1 MRFPFSLYEQPSTPT
16 TTIDLEAY
24 HCDDHIALAIR
35 RSRTFYERYLLG
47 HLAAHGP
54 RGGVFVD
61 VRANTGNH
69 AVFFGKFL
77 ADHVVAVEPHPDLA
91 RILERNLRTN
101 GIRGYSLVRC
111 ALGEAPGTGRLLLP
125 AGQENNLGGTRV
137 TGLHE
142 PASAAAGALAPI
154 GTLDDTLASLDPAIA
169 RLPVRLVKVD
179 VEGMEMAVSRGAR
192 ELLRR
197 QASQLVV
204 ELFGADVREAVFAHL
219 VALGYRP
226 LAKFRE
232 SDVPTVHFVP
242 RRRGP
247 ASIGG
252 LVGGRTRAPPGFS
265 GSSTTR
271 RLFCPMPRASCWS
284 MTDTGAGTGS
294 QALPPCRS

>member
-1 MRFPFSLYEQPSTPT
+1 
-16 TTIDLEAY
+16 
-24 HCDDHIALAIR
+24 
-35 RSRTFYERYLLG
+35 
-47 HLAAHGP
+47 
-54 RGGVFVD
+54 VFVD
-61 VRANTGNH
+61 VGANIGTH

-179 VEGMEMAVSRGAR
+179 VEGMEMAVLRGRAR
-192 ELLRR
+192 AAPETGTS
-197 QASQLVV
+197 A
-204 ELFGADVREAVFAHL
+204 
-219 VALGYRP
+219 
-226 LAKFRE
+226 
-232 SDVPTVHFVP
+232 
-242 RRRGP
+242 RRRAVRRGRPRGRVRPSCRARLPTARQVPGVGRTDRALRPAATWTGFHRRAGRRPNASAARFQRLEHDPAAVLPDAARIVLVDDGYWCRDRVAGP
-247 ASIGG
+247 AAVP
-252 LVGGRTRAPPGFS
+252 LVEREGQYWGVASRRSCRDRRARAPPAG
-265 GSSTTR
+265 GR
-271 RLFCPMPRASCWS
+271 RLR
-284 MTDTGAGTGS
+284 GLRLAGVLM
-294 QALPPCRS
+294 ARSTSSRSSGPSRW